1 MALTFLE
8 EKGLD
13 YRVVEYLKQV
23 PSVSELQAI
32 IGKLGIPVQ
41 DLIRRGEQEYKDLYK
56 GKELSEE
63 EWIRVLVQHPK
74 LIERPIVIKGNHA
87 VVARPTEKIDELL

>member
-23 PSVSELQAI
+23 PSASELQAI

-74 LIERPIVIKGNHA
+74 LIERPIVIKGDHA